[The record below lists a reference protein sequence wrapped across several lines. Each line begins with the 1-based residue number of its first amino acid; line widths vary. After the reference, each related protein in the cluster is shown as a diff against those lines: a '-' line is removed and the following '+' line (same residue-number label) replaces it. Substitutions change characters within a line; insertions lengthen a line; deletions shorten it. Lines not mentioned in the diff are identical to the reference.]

1 MAIEKMMIDA
11 NDKYVANYVVYGKT
25 ADKKLYYDAAYTNQ
39 VTQSD
44 AEDAFLKGRLIIK
57 AGTDYIYPVSL
68 SAHKIKTIDASGTS
82 TVTTTFT
89 EWLTKA

>member
-1 MAIEKMMIDA
+1 MAIEKMMIHA

-25 ADKKLYYDAAYTNQ
+25 ADKKLYYDAAYKEQ

-57 AGTDYIYPVSL
+57 VGTDYIYPVSL
-68 SAHKIKTIDASGTS
+68 STHKIKTIDASGTP

-89 EWLTKA
+89 EWLTKE

>member
-1 MAIEKMMIDA
+1 MAIERMMINA

-25 ADKKLYYDAAYTNQ
+25 ADKKLYYDAAYTDQ

-68 SAHKIKTIDASGTS
+68 SAHKIKTIDVSGSGT
-82 TVTTTFT
+82 VTASYT